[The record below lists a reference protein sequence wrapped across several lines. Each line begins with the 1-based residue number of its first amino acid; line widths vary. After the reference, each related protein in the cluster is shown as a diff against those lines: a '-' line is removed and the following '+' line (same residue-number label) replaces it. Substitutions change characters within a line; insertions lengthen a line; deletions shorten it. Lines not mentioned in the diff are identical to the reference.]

1 MSLPFTR
8 DQFFDVL
15 AAWFSPTGSVRHVF
29 AWTLI
34 IYGLLYP
41 LLASRGPH
49 VPRGPTFAV
58 PCPTTILTIG
68 WLLATDAS
76 WPAAVAGI
84 PMASAIVGGSAAAL
98 FDVRKLTSCCGPR
111 ESPSRHRYWR
121 PPGAAFARE
130 GRGMLA
136 SPCQSART

>member
-41 LLASRGPH
+41 LLAQVEGHTFLEGPRSLFRAQRRSSRSDG
-49 VPRGPTFAV
+49 
-58 PCPTTILTIG
+58 
-68 WLLATDAS
+68 S
-76 WPAAVAGI
+76 WPPMHRGRQRSLGFRWHRRSSVA
-84 PMASAIVGGSAAAL
+84 
-98 FDVRKLTSCCGPR
+98 RPR
-111 ESPSRHRYWR
+111 RCSMCEN
-121 PPGAAFARE
+121 
-130 GRGMLA
+130 
-136 SPCQSART
+136 